1 MKPLPALCGG
11 PVPQAMPV
19 GLAAVSLRDRTELL
33 RAHGR
38 QEQAPAFS
46 QEASGSTHEL
56 ATSREGKK

>member
-1 MKPLPALCGG
+1 M
-11 PVPQAMPV
+11 PQAMPA
-19 GLAAVSLRDRTELL
+19 GLAEVSLRDRTELL

-56 ATSREGKK
+56 ATRREGKK